1 MQVRPL
7 FSLSVAAIAAVSLA
21 SPLAAAQRNGAIA
34 QDFKLTDVNGQ
45 TVQLSQFRGKP
56 VILEWHNPGCP
67 FVSKHYGSGNMQA
80 TQKAARDQG
89 AIWLTINSGA
99 KGKQGHMTGAEAK
112 ALIARQG
119 IQSTNYLLDA
129 RGLVGKA
136 YGARTTPHM
145 YIIDGS
151 GALVYQGGI
160 DDRPTAN
167 PADIKD
173 ARNHVL
179 AALKEMKSG
188 KQDQRCPVAALR
200 LLDQIWVLTGGK
212 WQD

>member
-1 MQVRPL
+1 MRNLPPVA
-7 FSLSVAAIAAVSLA
+7 FAAVAAIVLA
-21 SPLAAAQRNGAIA
+21 SPLAAAQKNGALA
-34 QDFKLTDVNGQ
+34 QDFKLTDVNGK
-45 TVQLSQFRGKP
+45 TVQLSQFRGRT
-56 VILEWHNPGCP
+56 VVLEWHNPGCP

-89 AIWLTINSGA
+89 AVWLTINSGA

-112 ALIARQG
+112 ALIARQD
-119 IQSTNYLLDA
+119 IQSTSYLLDT

-136 YGARTTPHM
+136 YGARTTPHL

-151 GALVYQGGI
+151 GILVYQGGI

-167 PADIKD
+167 PADIKE

-179 AALKEMKSG
+179 AALKEMKAGDKVS
-188 KQDQRCPVAALR
+188 VAQSRPYGCSVKYAS
-200 LLDQIWVLTGGK
+200 
-212 WQD
+212 

>member
-1 MQVRPL
+1 MQVSPL
-7 FSLSVAAIAAVSLA
+7 FSLSVAAMAAVSLA
-21 SPLAAAQRNGAIA
+21 SPLAAAQKNGAIA

-45 TVQLSQFRGKP
+45 TVQLSQFRGKT

-80 TQKAARDQG
+80 TQKAAREQG

-112 ALIARQG
+112 ALIARQN
-119 IQSTNYLLDA
+119 IQSTDYLLDPK
-129 RGLVGKA
+129 GLVGKA

-151 GALVYQGGI
+151 GILVYQGGI

-167 PADIKD
+167 TADIKD

-179 AALKEMKSG
+179 AALKEMRSG
-188 KQDQRCPVAALR
+188 NKISVAQSR
-200 LLDQIWVLTGGK
+200 PYGCSVKYGS
-212 WQD
+212 

>member
-1 MQVRPL
+1 MQVSPL
-7 FSLSVAAIAAVSLA
+7 FSLSVAAMAAVSLA
-21 SPLAAAQRNGAIA
+21 SPLAAAQKNGAIA

-80 TQKAARDQG
+80 TQKAAREQG

-99 KGKQGHMTGAEAK
+99 NGKQGHMTGAEAK
-112 ALIARQG
+112 ALIARQN
-119 IQSTNYLLDA
+119 IQSTDYLLDPK
-129 RGLVGKA
+129 GLVGKA
-136 YGARTTPHM
+136 YGARTTPHL

-151 GALVYQGGI
+151 GILVYQGGI

-167 PADIKD
+167 TADIKD

-179 AALKEMKSG
+179 AALKEMRSG
-188 KQDQRCPVAALR
+188 NKISVAQSRAYGCS
-200 LLDQIWVLTGGK
+200 VKYGS
-212 WQD
+212 

>member
-1 MQVRPL
+1 MQVSPL
-7 FSLSVAAIAAVSLA
+7 FSLSVAAMAAVSLA
-21 SPLAAAQRNGAIA
+21 SPLAAAQKNGAIA

-45 TVQLSQFRGKP
+45 TVQLSQFRGKT

-80 TQKAARDQG
+80 TQKAAREQG

-99 KGKQGHMTGAEAK
+99 EGKQGHMTGAEAK
-112 ALIARQG
+112 ALIARQN
-119 IQSTNYLLDA
+119 IQSTDYLLDPK
-129 RGLVGKA
+129 GLVGKA
-136 YGARTTPHM
+136 YGARTTPHL

-151 GALVYQGGI
+151 GILVYQGGI

-167 PADIKD
+167 TADIKD

-179 AALKEMKSG
+179 AALREMRSG
-188 KQDQRCPVAALR
+188 NKISVAQSR
-200 LLDQIWVLTGGK
+200 PYGCSVKYGS
-212 WQD
+212 

>member
-1 MQVRPL
+1 MQVSPL
-7 FSLSVAAIAAVSLA
+7 FSLSVAAMAAVSLA
-21 SPLAAAQRNGAIA
+21 SPLAAAQKNGAIA

-45 TVQLSQFRGKP
+45 TVQLSQFRGKT

-188 KQDQRCPVAALR
+188 NKISVAQSR
-200 LLDQIWVLTGGK
+200 PYGCSIKYGS
-212 WQD
+212 